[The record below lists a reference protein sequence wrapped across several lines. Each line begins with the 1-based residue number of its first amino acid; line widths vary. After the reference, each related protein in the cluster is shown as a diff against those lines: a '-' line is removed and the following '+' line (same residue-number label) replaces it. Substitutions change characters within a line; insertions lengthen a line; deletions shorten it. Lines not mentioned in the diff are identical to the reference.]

1 MWDILLIAMMELTA
15 MIEQD
20 EDGMFCA
27 TIKELKG
34 CHTQAKTLKELK
46 ARVEEAIHLFVE
58 NDVEIEVSFFDTRW
72 V

>member
-1 MWDILLIAMMELTA
+1 MMELTA

-58 NDVEIEVSFFDTRW
+58 NDVELEVSFFDTRW
-72 V
+72 A

>member
-1 MWDILLIAMMELTA
+1 MIELTA
-15 MIEQD
+15 IIEQD

-34 CHTQAKTLKELK
+34 CHTQAKTREELEV
-46 ARVEEAIHLFVE
+46 RLIDAIHMFIE
-58 NDVEIEVSFFDTRW
+58 DEEDVTLSYFDAKW